1 MPSSSLL
8 AATLVTAALV
18 LTGSAAA
25 APAAAEGPIGG
36 DRLGETGLVVADSAV
51 PPEIAA
57 ASWVVADLDTGEVLA
72 AKDPHGRYAPAST
85 LKILT
90 AVTLL
95 PLVERDR
102 MVTPTFEDI
111 DVEGSKVGL
120 VEQVSYPAEELF
132 SALLMVSGNDAAN
145 ALATAA
151 GGQQVA
157 AAAMNDKAREL
168 GALDTRA
175 VNPHGLD
182 AEGQLSSAYD
192 LAVLGRAGLADA
204 DFARY
209 VRTRSSSVSAP
220 PDKARIEIVNK
231 NKLLRDYAGAL
242 GVKNGYT
249 RRARASFVGAAER
262 DGRRL
267 IVTMM
272 QSDPQIFDEAVK
284 LLDWGFA
291 NARVDA
297 VGSLNATPTGAG
309 AGAVTELV
317 EGLGLAGP
325 SDRTS
330 PAQPGGLAVT
340 LAGMGLA
347 AAAMFVVRHRP
358 ARPRGVAR
366 SAAHQAAQGPQHVD
380 HDGHRDHPQRA
391 SGELRGR
398 TDDDLRPV
406 GGGGRR

>member
-1 MPSSSLL
+1 MPLPSLL

-25 APAAAEGPIGG
+25 PPADAEGPIGG
-36 DRLGETGLVVADSAV
+36 DRLGEAGLVVADSAV
-51 PPEIAA
+51 LPEIAA

-95 PLVERDR
+95 PLVDRDR

-231 NKLLRDYAGAL
+231 NTLLRDYAGAL

-249 RRARASFVGAAER
+249 TRARASFVGAAER

-272 QSDPQIFDEAVK
+272 QSDPKIFDEAVK

-309 AGAVTELV
+309 AGAGAVTELV
-317 EGLGLAGP
+317 EGLRLAGL

-330 PAQPGGLAVT
+330 PAQPGGLPVT
-340 LAGMGLA
+340 LAGIGLA
-347 AAAMFVVRHRP
+347 AAAVFVVRHRP
-358 ARPRGVAR
+358 APPPRRREISGAPGRAGSATRGSRRPSRPSPAR
-366 SAAHQAAQGPQHVD
+366 
-380 HDGHRDHPQRA
+380 QR
-391 SGELRGR
+391 
-398 TDDDLRPV
+398 
-406 GGGGRR
+406 

>member
-1 MPSSSLL
+1 MPSPSLL

-36 DRLGETGLVVADSAV
+36 DRLGEAGLVVADSAV
-51 PPEIAA
+51 LPEIAA

-95 PLVERDR
+95 PLVDRDR

-132 SALLMVSGNDAAN
+132 AALLMVSGNDAAN

-249 RRARASFVGAAER
+249 TRAGASFVGAAER

-272 QSDPQIFDEAVK
+272 QSDPKIFDEAVK

-297 VGSLNATPTGAG
+297 VGSLNATPTAAGAG

-330 PAQPGGLAVT
+330 PAQLGGLPVT

-347 AAAMFVVRHRP
+347 AAAMFVVRHRRAP
-358 ARPRGVAR
+358 PPRRREISGAPGRAGSATRGSRRP
-366 SAAHQAAQGPQHVD
+366 
-380 HDGHRDHPQRA
+380 
-391 SGELRGR
+391 
-398 TDDDLRPV
+398 
-406 GGGGRR
+406 

>member
-1 MPSSSLL
+1 MPSPSLL

-36 DRLGETGLVVADSAV
+36 DRLGEAGLVVADSAV
-51 PPEIAA
+51 LPEIAA

-90 AVTLL
+90 ALTLL
-95 PLVERDR
+95 PLIDRDR

-145 ALATAA
+145 ALASAA

-249 RRARASFVGAAER
+249 TRARASFVGAAER

-272 QSDPQIFDEAVK
+272 QSDPKIFDEAVK

-291 NARVDA
+291 NAHVDA

-309 AGAVTELV
+309 AVTELV
-317 EGLGLAGP
+317 EGLGLAGL

-330 PAQPGGLAVT
+330 PARPGGLPVT

-347 AAAMFVVRHRP
+347 AAAVFVVRHRP
-358 ARPRGVAR
+358 APPPRRREISGAPGRAGSATRGSRRPSPPSPARPR
-366 SAAHQAAQGPQHVD
+366 
-380 HDGHRDHPQRA
+380 
-391 SGELRGR
+391 
-398 TDDDLRPV
+398 
-406 GGGGRR
+406 

>member
-1 MPSSSLL
+1 MPSPSLL

-36 DRLGETGLVVADSAV
+36 DRLGEAGLVVADSAV
-51 PPEIAA
+51 LPEIAA

-95 PLVERDR
+95 PLVDRDR

-120 VEQVSYPAEELF
+120 VERVSYPAEELF

-242 GVKNGYT
+242 GVKNGFT
-249 RRARASFVGAAER
+249 TRARASFVGAAER

-272 QSDPQIFDEAVK
+272 QSDPKIFDEAAK

-309 AGAVTELV
+309 AVTELI

-330 PAQPGGLAVT
+330 PAQPGGLPVT

-347 AAAMFVVRHRP
+347 AAAVFVVRHRP
-358 ARPRGVAR
+358 APPPRRREISGAPGRAGSATRGSRRPSRPSPAR
-366 SAAHQAAQGPQHVD
+366 
-380 HDGHRDHPQRA
+380 QR
-391 SGELRGR
+391 
-398 TDDDLRPV
+398 
-406 GGGGRR
+406 

>member
-1 MPSSSLL
+1 MPLPSLL

-25 APAAAEGPIGG
+25 PPAAAEGPIGG
-36 DRLGETGLVVADSAV
+36 DRLGEAGLVVADSAV
-51 PPEIAA
+51 LPEIAA

-95 PLVERDR
+95 PLVDRDR

-242 GVKNGYT
+242 GGKNGYT
-249 RRARASFVGAAER
+249 TRARASFVGAAER
-262 DGRRL
+262 GGRRL

-272 QSDPQIFDEAVK
+272 QSDPKVFDEAVK

-317 EGLGLAGP
+317 DGLGLAGL
-325 SDRTS
+325 SGRTS
-330 PAQPGGLAVT
+330 PAQPGGLPVT
-340 LAGMGLA
+340 LAGIGLGA
-347 AAAMFVVRHRP
+347 AAVFVVRHRP
-358 ARPRGVAR
+358 APTRPPRRREISGAPGRAGSATRGSRRPSRPSPAR
-366 SAAHQAAQGPQHVD
+366 
-380 HDGHRDHPQRA
+380 QR
-391 SGELRGR
+391 
-398 TDDDLRPV
+398 
-406 GGGGRR
+406 